1 MKNFTNNFKLFTSR
15 LSARWLIMA
24 LMLLV
29 GTSSAWGADCAS
41 AYIKTWDGSKNTEV
55 KLYDGCS
62 LLNGIN
68 TWYSEGI
75 SYEISGS
82 TFGIDFFVMSY
93 HDNDQEYTN
102 GIVYYSIDGGSTQP
116 GTLTRDGDYGG
127 KKKYKFYLNVAE
139 TNATKLDVWIT
150 VPHSDNNWK
159 LDNDKQFTFK
169 FTRPTT
175 GEDCT
180 TDDTKIRVEFKNPS
194 GWTPYIWA
202 WVEGGSNFTEG
213 KWPGMPMNYDSVTG
227 YHYFVIN
234 RGNTNT
240 NQTVNVIFSNKGS
253 DQKSTISGLKW
264 SKVYKY
270 DSNATKE
277 DEYCHPPACSAPTS
291 VSISRGNPTSG
302 NICEDSTIDL
312 TATVDGSGDITYVW
326 EKTSGGNDW
335 TIANASAQKCTV
347 TAGTGSATFKI
358 TATRCGTDI
367 TKTITLTADAK
378 PAITFASPSSIC
390 TGTEIDLT
398 EDYVTSKTGTV
409 TWYSDANRS
418 QEITNGIVTPIN
430 TGTSQT
436 TNTYFAKVTNGV
448 CSAKTD
454 VSLSIKVDPQS
465 AITLKAAPT
474 ICNGTTVTFANY
486 VNTSTGTVTWHTKS
500 DFSDAAITS
509 AKPSQTTTYYAKA
522 KSGNCALATAS
533 LKVTVDP
540 TPAITLN
547 AAPTICPG
555 DEVTFAN
562 YVKNT
567 SIGTVTWHTDPNCNT
582 AAITSATPNTTTIY
596 YAKATSGV
604 CDPATASL
612 KVTVKPTPTKPAI
625 TLTPADGKIVAGEKA
640 TLTVTEQNDVT
651 FTLYKDGA
659 STGKTGNSFTIEE
672 EGTYHVV
679 GINSCKVASESDKK
693 TITICTP
700 NATLLSATYNQGT
713 DKIDLRGNLTETCD
727 KDLYYGFLWKVKGEN
742 WNTNN
747 AISGT
752 GDPFNVT
759 STNNTGFEQSW
770 DKAVVGTTYVFT
782 AYALDASSGNPSTY
796 VWYYDE
802 TGIEASKCINI
813 ETPNIDPVAICSG
826 SAATL
831 TLKNKQNGVTYT
843 LDDAPIFTVG
853 NEYTTPTLNT
863 NTNTIYTYTITATST
878 NSCVADQ
885 EVTATVTVT
894 VNAMPTLSS
903 SSYVTSIC
911 EGEEEAIRIT
921 TDATSIEWY
930 KNETLI
936 EGQTTASLSITTAGT
951 YKVVVSNASGCS
963 KEMSF
968 TVANAFG
975 SDITPTITG
984 SASVQSGST
993 GINYSTA
1000 NVDGATYEW
1009 LLPEGWTFSGDK
1021 DGNQITVSVPDTDG
1035 DGTITVRITK
1045 NSCTKTATLDVAWM
1059 DGFTVYLRRPHA
1071 KNETTQYNYWFE
1083 KSTAAGPGYIKFGTV
1098 KASPS
1103 DSELYTYNGGSG
1115 AETPGVLGTKG
1126 TESFTDCDGYV
1137 WDAYNIGIDVT
1148 ALYFHAPNDKS
1159 TNGSTYGGN
1168 ATYTRSYS
1176 QNTPIS
1182 SDLYFTMGNWT
1193 SGKGRTLTKVEK
1205 PFEGIEI
1212 DALGS
1217 TEICNNNMASF
1228 AALYLKSNCTGQDIT
1243 AYAWKFSENNSSWD
1257 DYATGKGATSNN
1269 IRPNVK
1275 GYYRLECTLE
1285 DGSVVK
1291 SNSIEIK
1298 TKTCTITNTT
1308 LNNITSNLPI
1318 IMVNTG
1324 NNNNKFP
1331 SVSNGKHCSASAD
1344 DLKKK
1349 RSVDVKII
1357 WNPSGTVSSTD
1368 AYSNGA
1374 NLYYDRKARMNYRGS
1389 SSLNF
1394 EKKSFAFCPGDE
1406 MCGDDEKSADYVKTK
1421 KMNMFGI
1428 GEAEDKDWVLYAA
1441 YVDPSMMRNILAME
1455 TYSAMTGKWGV
1466 KNQYVELYID
1476 GEYQGVYVF
1485 MDKVT
1490 QNKKRVNVKW
1500 DVKDDTKRD
1509 FILKFDKTDAADRY
1523 EDASGD
1529 QKTFESD
1536 MTGKTGI
1543 STYDTT
1549 VDQRFEI
1556 EYPEKEDIMDD
1567 GGYWSDVYSFVLGKV
1582 NEFESALSKGDFT
1595 KVRDLINYESWAD
1608 FFILNEF
1615 TKNVDAYRASCIF
1628 VYTGG
1633 KFEAWPLWDYE
1644 LSFNNTVT
1652 GSGKGRGD
1660 INGLLIEHSDVYS
1673 DEFPAPFWW
1682 TGKYNGSNMYSGLL
1696 KDPCF
1701 LQKIKER
1708 WAEHTK
1714 AGGPLNPSTTTAK
1727 TAAYK
1732 AILDANGAAT
1742 REFKKWPVTSRGKDA
1757 CSQKNTGYYSYG
1769 GGGATD
1775 YATSYNQLNEWLAGD
1790 ADTDPRIKGLQKEI
1804 DKFDDV
1810 IKFGISST
1818 IDKEETTPWRAVNVT
1833 VDAVGADFTYTITP
1847 EITKGQVIQ
1856 GSDNLLIYAEPATL
1870 PQTYTVVTTL
1880 NAKDQCGGKDADN
1893 ASSRVTFTVNDLVE
1907 NCEE

>member
-1 MKNFTNNFKLFTSR
+1 MKNFTKQILNKTLYKPTRWLLIAFMFLLGTGGAWAWTVYYDNSATKWSTVYLVIGHDSYRRGNYTMTKVSGYDNLYSYTATDWTDAKYVAFSSTSIAASGSSLTGLGIPYYIFDANMTNANNKIFGGTAYVSDKAQLVLNDYIGFYIGEPTSWNQSRFFIWKTENSKNSYQAGGNTAETQGSNKLQIVYAKSGTYSLTHSASWAGVSTGAVKAGYGYYIGDGNAMKTLTPSTAPSYTFKLQTPISQGSTSTVSSETGTGKSMYGTKTVALDSYYIQKSGESTFTKITKSG
-15 LSARWLIMA
+15 SALQTQNLA
-24 LMLLV
+24 V
-29 GTSSAWGADCAS
+29 GT
-41 AYIKTWDGSKNTEV
+41 YQV
-55 KLYDGCS
+55 VPVVYDGKIYFKGTPQTLVIEEACEAPDEPTATVEQHTTKC
-62 LLNGIN
+62 NNTDREQGI
-68 TWYSEGI
+68 I
-75 SYEISGS
+75 
-82 TFGIDFFVMSY
+82 
-93 HDNDQEYTN
+93 
-102 GIVYYSIDGGSTQP
+102 
-116 GTLTRDGDYGG
+116 TLTNYNPDYTYKLGDDEVSVSDDG
-127 KKKYKFYLNVAE
+127 K
-139 TNATKLDVWIT
+139 
-150 VPHSDNNWK
+150 
-159 LDNDKQFTFK
+159 
-169 FTRPTT
+169 
-175 GEDCT
+175 
-180 TDDTKIRVEFKNPS
+180 
-194 GWTPYIWA
+194 
-202 WVEGGSNFTEG
+202 
-213 KWPGMPMNYDSVTG
+213 
-227 YHYFVIN
+227 
-234 RGNTNT
+234 
-240 NQTVNVIFSNKGS
+240 
-253 DQKSTISGLKW
+253 ISGLAAG
-264 SKVYKY
+264 KY
-270 DSNATKE
+270 YITAVNSCTETKTTSTY
-277 DEYCHPPACSAPTS
+277 DVNTTDVTPTGS
-291 VSISRGNPTSG
+291 VSISGNSP
-302 NICEDSTIDL
+302 ICS
-312 TATVDGSGDITYVW
+312 
-326 EKTSGGNDW
+326 
-335 TIANASAQKCTV
+335 
-347 TAGTGSATFKI
+347 
-358 TATRCGTDI
+358 
-367 TKTITLTADAK
+367 
-378 PAITFASPSSIC
+378 
-390 TGTEIDLT
+390 
-398 EDYVTSKTGTV
+398 
-409 TWYSDANRS
+409 
-418 QEITNGIVTPIN
+418 
-430 TGTSQT
+430 
-436 TNTYFAKVTNGV
+436 
-448 CSAKTD
+448 
-454 VSLSIKVDPQS
+454 
-465 AITLKAAPT
+465 
-474 ICNGTTVTFANY
+474 
-486 VNTSTGTVTWHTKS
+486 
-500 DFSDAAITS
+500 
-509 AKPSQTTTYYAKA
+509 
-522 KSGNCALATAS
+522 
-533 LKVTVDP
+533 
-540 TPAITLN
+540 
-547 AAPTICPG
+547 
-555 DEVTFAN
+555 
-562 YVKNT
+562 
-567 SIGTVTWHTDPNCNT
+567 
-582 AAITSATPNTTTIY
+582 
-596 YAKATSGV
+596 
-604 CDPATASL
+604 
-612 KVTVKPTPTKPAI
+612 
-625 TLTPADGKIVAGEKA
+625 GEKA
-640 TLTVTEQNDVT
+640 TLTANVTSTKGEIVSYSWSPSNGTKNDNNYTTPALTQNTSYLGQVKLEYEGCEKT
-651 FTLYKDGA
+651 FSATSYTVEVNTAPAKPTITTDKTKVVGNETAKISVSNPDNTFTYTLYKNGEDTEEKG
-659 STGKTGNSFTIEE
+659 TSFNVAA
-672 EGTYHVV
+672 GTYQVKATKST
-679 GINSCKVASESDKK
+679 NPANCKESELSDE
-693 TITICTP
+693 IVISSCTP
-700 NATLLSATYNQGT
+700 NATLVSATYNQSTG
-713 DKIDLRGNLTETCD
+713 KIDLRGNLTETCD

-770 DKAVVGTTYVFT
+770 ANAVVGTTYVFT

-802 TGIEASKCINI
+802 TGIEASKCITI
-813 ETPNIDPVAICSG
+813 TEPNITAAPICAG
-826 SAATL
+826 STATL
-831 TLKNKQNGVTYT
+831 TLNNKQDGVTYT
-843 LDDAPIFTVG
+843 LGGTPIFTDG
-853 NEYTTPTLNT
+853 TTHTVKPDRTT
-863 NTNTIYTYTITATST
+863 TYTITATSE
-878 NSCVADQ
+878 NSCDAGQ
-885 EVTATVTVT
+885 KETANVTVT
-894 VNAMPTLSS
+894 VNAMPSVS
-903 SSYVTSIC
+903 PSVTVDMIC
-911 EGEEEAIRIT
+911 EGKTKTIEIT
-921 TDATSIEWY
+921 TNAESIQWY
-930 KNETLI
+930 KDGAAIDGETSAALD
-936 EGQTTASLSITTAGT
+936 ITEAGT
-951 YKVVVSNASGCS
+951 YYAIVSNASGCS
-963 KEMSF
+963 NQSIDFE
-968 TVANAFG
+968 VANAFG

-1059 DGFTVYLRRPHA
+1059 NGFTVYLRRPHA

-1083 KSTAAGPGYIKFGTV
+1083 KSNAAGPGYIKFGTV

-1159 TNGSTYGGN
+1159 TNGSIYGGY

-1193 SGKGRTLTKVEK
+1193 SGRGRTLTKVEK

-1228 AALYLKSNCTGQDIT
+1228 AALYLKSNCTGKEIKT
-1243 AYAWKFSENNSSWD
+1243 YAWKYSNNNSSWGE
-1257 DYATGKGATSNN
+1257 YNTGKGATTNN
-1269 IRPNVK
+1269 IRPNK
-1275 GYYRLECTLE
+1275 AGYYHLECTMN
-1285 DGSVVK
+1285 DGSVET
-1291 SNSIEIK
+1291 SNSIQIK
-1298 TKTCTITNTT
+1298 TTTCSISNES

-1357 WNPSGTVSSTD
+1357 WNPNGTVNSTD

-1406 MCGDDEKSADYVKTK
+1406 NCGQDDDKSADYVKTK

-1466 KNQYVELYID
+1466 KNKYVELYID

-1490 QNKKRVNVKW
+1490 QNKKRVNIKW

-1509 FILKFDKTDAADRY
+1509 FILKFDKTDVADRY

-1595 KVRDLINYESWAD
+1595 TVRNLINYESWAD

-1615 TKNVDAYRASCIF
+1615 SKNVDAYRASCIF

-1652 GSGKGRGD
+1652 GSGKGRGETT
-1660 INGLLIEHSDVYS
+1660 GLLIEHSDVYS

-1701 LQKIKER
+1701 VQMIKTR

-1714 AGGPLNPSTTTAK
+1714 AGGPLYPSTTTAK

-1732 AILDANGAAT
+1732 TILDAQGAAT
-1742 REFKKWPVTSRGKDA
+1742 REFTKWPVTSRGKDA
-1757 CSQKNTGYYSYG
+1757 CNNVNTGYFQYG
-1769 GGGATD
+1769 GGGSNTT
-1775 YATSYNQLNEWLAGD
+1775 YANSYSQLNTWLGAD
-1790 ADTDPRIKGLQKEI
+1790 ARIKGLQAEI
-1804 DKFDDV
+1804 DKLDD
-1810 IKFGISST
+1810 IIEFGITST
-1818 IDKEETTPWRAVNVT
+1818 IDKNATTPWRAVNVT
-1833 VDAVGADFTYTITP
+1833 VDAVGADYTYTVTP
-1847 EITKGQVIQ
+1847 EIIEGQVIQ

-1893 ASSRVTFTVNDLVE
+1893 ASSTVTFTVNDLVE